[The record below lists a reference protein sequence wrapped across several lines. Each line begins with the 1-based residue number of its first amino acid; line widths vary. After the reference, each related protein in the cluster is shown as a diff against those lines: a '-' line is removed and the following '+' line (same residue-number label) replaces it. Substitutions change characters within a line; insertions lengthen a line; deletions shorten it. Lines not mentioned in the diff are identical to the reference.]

1 MMARCTWVEL
11 AGRKVAYLFVF
22 GDDTGLMY
30 NIRRD
35 TGDKRSDN
43 RFDDTRTCNI
53 SFFAA

>member
-1 MMARCTWVEL
+1 MEL

-22 GDDTGLMY
+22 GDDAGLMY